1 MFKCE
6 TKGETQVVGKVEKQA
21 SKTFFPLNDKGEE
34 EVIAAT
40 FNTNNTELNKKN
52 LSRHQ
57 LASNEKKHYPL
68 YRNPYAPTQE
78 SFGPAK
84 STDRDHITC

>member
-1 MFKCE
+1 M
-6 TKGETQVVGKVEKQA
+6 EKQA
-21 SKTFFPLNDKGEE
+21 SKTFLFPLNDKGEE

-52 LSRHQ
+52 LSRH

-68 YRNPYAPTQE
+68 YRNPYAPQE